1 MRTLGRIVS
10 CLVGAAALSS
20 VACSE
25 DPKPSASESTA
36 VAESQH
42 PHLQW
47 KRYAALEADLMQ
59 ALDLPAD
66 EICTEFGLESCIN
79 TVHLAPLGGNEP
91 FKSGLLEPTAEP
103 LATTPAVIDRLLLS
117 ACGRRTELDRAG
129 GAKVFK
135 GLSLDADAPPPSD
148 ARVHK
153 VVTELYHR
161 FLARDP
167 SDEERSAV
175 AALVRDE
182 DGHAVPGSQF
192 ATLSCFAVGTTT
204 EFLFF

>member
-10 CLVGAAALSS
+10 SLLGAAALSS

-25 DPKPSASESTA
+25 DAKPGASESSA
-36 VAESQH
+36 VAESRH

-47 KRYAALEADLMQ
+47 KRYAALEADLVQ

-66 EICTEFGLESCIN
+66 QICTEFGLEPCID

-129 GAKVFK
+129 AAKVFK
-135 GLSLDADAPPPSD
+135 GLALDGDAPAPSD
-148 ARVHK
+148 GRVQRI
-153 VVTELYHR
+153 VTDLYHR

-167 SDEERSAV
+167 SAEEISAV
-175 AALVRDE
+175 AALVRDD
-182 DGHAVPGSQF
+182 DGHAVPAAQF